1 MEPHQSLNRVLI
13 YWQVSNFDA
22 GKMIEAALDTPGKDA
37 ITFEEFKAI
46 MYWQPPFEPGNT
58 ALRQP

>member
-1 MEPHQSLNRVLI
+1 MNKALNKALI

-22 GKMIEAALDTPGKDA
+22 AKMIEAASDTPGKDA

-46 MYWQPPFEPGNT
+46 MYWQPPFDHGNT
-58 ALRQP
+58 ALREP